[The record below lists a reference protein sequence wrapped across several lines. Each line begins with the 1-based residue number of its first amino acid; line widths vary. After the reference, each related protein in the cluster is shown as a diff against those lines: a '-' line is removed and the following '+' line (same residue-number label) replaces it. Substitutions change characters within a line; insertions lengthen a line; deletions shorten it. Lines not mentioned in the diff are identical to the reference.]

1 MPPLKQEIP
10 VPGKLHTI
18 ELPSEQQQYVV
29 TNPQAYVCNHQYL
42 GTKLTLVSKSFD
54 WITSEVFS
62 MILSEEHFFSAG
74 IRRIKA
80 KIGNKMAKEQFTKFI
95 SMLFF
100 NAHYKSILFFK
111 KMQIFFLFFRCLRN
125 IVLNLYNDTALSGL
139 GLGAL

>member
-18 ELPSEQQQYVV
+18 ELRSEQQQYVV

-95 SMLFF
+95 SMLFLMHII
-100 NAHYKSILFFK
+100 NLY
-111 KMQIFFLFFRCLRN
+111 FFLKKCKFFFFFFD
-125 IVLNLYNDTALSGL
+125 V
-139 GLGAL
+139 